1 MDTYIFSSIM
11 ELISSSKFLGSFT
24 PPPRID
30 VRTAELSK
38 SETIN
43 RPCRSMPS
51 KLKTNQ
57 KSHVSKKDLP
67 NEDDSKNQS
76 RFPLT
81 GSYGGIISV
90 NNESMVHDRH
100 PTIIGNDSGYTE
112 QPTRNII
119 LRHNTSEQ
127 EIRSKRPGM
136 NNFLQQEQHL
146 ANCVRLIA
154 ADMEEFE
161 KEPESRINTHHV
173 PNPVPF
179 INMNTHTTMIPNSE
193 IFKGTCA
200 DEVFPQKHSPIVKFP
215 SQPLDLST
223 LSSSTASLSPPPST
237 SSEILQ
243 RRLHSPPEK
252 GKRKR
257 VRKQT
262 EPLPMNIMPMTPM
275 PLMSKDD
282 DGVEDNDPS
291 TDSGISLNSEGSK
304 RILVAPKKRK
314 RVYQQ
319 NDQSSPLGSAMSGSV
334 EERPKTTSPPSLIPI
349 HPTNSSSPILSMPL
363 LGDMENRVEAPKTSF
378 ERFAVKQ
385 EISDN
390 EDRELGL
397 VIDTDGEED

>member
-1 MDTYIFSSIM
+1 M
-11 ELISSSKFLGSFT
+11 G
-24 PPPRID
+24 
-30 VRTAELSK
+30 
-38 SETIN
+38 
-43 RPCRSMPS
+43 
-51 KLKTNQ
+51 
-57 KSHVSKKDLP
+57 
-67 NEDDSKNQS
+67 
-76 RFPLT
+76 
-81 GSYGGIISV
+81 
-90 NNESMVHDRH
+90 HDRH
-100 PTIIGNDSGYTE
+100 PTIIGNDSGYAE
-112 QPTRNII
+112 QPSRNII
-119 LRHNTSEQ
+119 LRHNSSEQ
-127 EIRSKRPGM
+127 EIRSKRTGM

-161 KEPESRINTHHV
+161 KEPETRISTHHV
-173 PNPVPF
+173 PNPIPF

-200 DEVFPQKHSPIVKFP
+200 DEAFPQNHAPIVKFP

-223 LSSSTASLSPPPST
+223 LSSSAASLSPPPST

-262 EPLPMNIMPMTPM
+262 EPLPMTPM

-319 NDQSSPLGSAMSGSV
+319 NDQSSLGSA
-334 EERPKTTSPPSLIPI
+334 
-349 HPTNSSSPILSMPL
+349 
-363 LGDMENRVEAPKTSF
+363 
-378 ERFAVKQ
+378 
-385 EISDN
+385 
-390 EDRELGL
+390 
-397 VIDTDGEED
+397 